1 MIELSVS
8 APSECVFPMGA
19 RVELFGLQNLSMNG
33 TTGTVV
39 SSVNSEGRV
48 GVDLGVQGVKNI
60 KPDNLRWQQQA
71 FQPVFNLPQQDF
83 QVVQLNQL
91 NPPQQA
97 FQPMQ
102 LNPPQPNCQP
112 MQLPMQLNSPQQAL
126 QPMQLNPPQKC
137 PTQPHLP
144 QQVQGPPQQVLK
156 REGKISY
163 FKAFTI
169 VMASNADL
177 FTLVYNLAGLGKSVG
192 TAVGTQPLL
201 GPVLDFYSCD
211 DHTEMTS
218 YFVCQETV
226 NAHPAVIVTTYVSIL
241 LCIPFLLIAL
251 IPLQVSDYNR
261 HQIGF
266 YLHLI
271 EYRQKAWVH
280 RFKVGVW
287 VYIFII
293 LMLAVYFMGIW
304 KTFALQFDTVLGL
317 CVTFILSS
325 QGLFIRK
332 IKVLDYHA
340 LVESEGDVQ
349 YATKFTDIAYAHLE
363 CIQAAPAR
371 HASQPQ
377 GQLGPLMGDP
387 TGLAALHY

>member
-1 MIELSVS
+1 MESKMIELSVS

-126 QPMQLNPPQKC
+126 QPMQLNPPQPNFQPIARPQIIYSAPLQKC

-163 FKAFTI
+163 FTAFTI
-169 VMASNADL
+169 VMASNADV

-192 TAVGTQPLL
+192 TAVGTQLIVNPIQISTSLN
-201 GPVLDFYSCD
+201 VYYCEDN
-211 DHTEMTS
+211 TEITS
-218 YFVCQETV
+218 YYSCQETI

-241 LCIPFLLIAL
+241 LCIPFLLVAL

-271 EYRQKAWVH
+271 EYRQKAWV
-280 RFKVGVW
+280 RD
-287 VYIFII
+287 I
-293 LMLAVYFMGIW
+293 LCHTLLA
-304 KTFALQFDTVLGL
+304 L
-317 CVTFILSS
+317 
-325 QGLFIRK
+325 
-332 IKVLDYHA
+332 HA
-340 LVESEGDVQ
+340 LL
-349 YATKFTDIAYAHLE
+349 FT
-363 CIQAAPAR
+363 
-371 HASQPQ
+371 
-377 GQLGPLMGDP
+377 M
-387 TGLAALHY
+387 